1 MAPPAMQETWDWSWL
16 GRSPGGWHGN
26 PFQYSCLEDP
36 MDRGA
41 WWATAHG
48 VIELDMTKATKHI
61 CTQNLGVNLDWELI
75 FILLL
80 TTYLI
85 LTSFPHDSVICL
97 QFRRLGFDSWIGKIP
112 WRREWQ
118 PTPVWLPGESQEE
131 SGSLQ
136 SIGCRVTHNW
146 ATNIFTVTLSRGEG
160 GGVRHSW
167 SRLMSANLPLVSSA
181 NAFPV
186 FMGLFLSLS
195 ICIHRYDL
203 SKVFPFLLS

>member
-1 MAPPAMQETWDWSWL
+1 MHTEPKCQPRL
-16 GRSPGGWHGN
+16 G
-26 PFQYSCLEDP
+26 
-36 MDRGA
+36 
-41 WWATAHG
+41 AHLHL
-48 VIELDMTKATKHI
+48 ITYNLPHLD
-61 CTQNLGVNLDWELI
+61 
-75 FILLL
+75 
-80 TTYLI
+80 
-85 LTSFPHDSVICL
+85 SFPHDSVICL

-118 PTPVWLPGESQEE
+118 PTPVLLPRESQEE

-136 SIGCRVTHNW
+136 SIGLQRVTHNW

-160 GGVRHSW
+160 GVRHPW
-167 SRLMSANLPLVSSA
+167 SRLMRANLPLVSSA